1 MERCC
6 CPQPYSVGIYSIAGK
21 PNLIPEAGCGQS
33 PRKKQSGCFIF
44 GAKNLT
50 FLYRTIEIGNTIN
63 RKINRHQIQFN
74 NSTEYGTYLNL
85 IRRIFPP

>member
-1 MERCC
+1 MDAALPQLGPGTQPADSPLRGAADTIPVEKESLGQGAMEKCR

-44 GAKNLT
+44 GAKKSD
-50 FLYRTIEIGNTIN
+50 I
-63 RKINRHQIQFN
+63 
-74 NSTEYGTYLNL
+74 
-85 IRRIFPP
+85 PV